1 MIKVSVPG
9 KLMIMG
15 EHAVVYGYPCIVSTV
30 NKFLTVEAEKSDKDS
45 DIFFTGQIKDD
56 SYLKATVKLFKEKF
70 RLNAPFKLTTRSEM
84 TGYGFGSSS
93 AVVVGTLKALSKLF
107 KINIS
112 NEELFDLSYRAYRD
126 VQKVASGFDLAAC
139 IYGNTI
145 YFNGRTKE
153 VKKIY
158 DKQLP
163 ILTVFTGIKSDTR
176 KMIGKVQD
184 LRKKNKKRVD
194 GIFAEIGKLVQQAKN
209 AIGNEDWSE
218 LGNFM
223 NINQRLLKEL
233 GVSTPTIDKIIEK
246 LLKNGVYGAKI
257 SGAGGGD
264 CVIVLVEPNLKTK
277 IEDNLLKKGLRVIN
291 VKIGAAL

>member
-1 MIKVSVPG
+1 
-9 KLMIMG
+9 MIMG
-15 EHAVVYGYPCIVSTV
+15 EHSVVYGYPCIVSIV

-112 NEELFDLSYRAYRD
+112 NEELFELSYQAYRD
-126 VQKVASGFDLAAC
+126 VQKVASGFDLASI
-139 IYGNTI
+139 IYGNTV
-145 YFNGRTKE
+145 YFNGTTKE

-163 ILTVFTGIKSDTR
+163 ILTVFTSVKADTA
-176 KMIGKVQD
+176 KMIEKVRD
-184 LRKKNKKRVD
+184 FRKKNKKRVD
-194 GIFAEIGKLVQQAKN
+194 GIFAGIGKLVQQAKN
-209 AIGNEDWSE
+209 AIGNEDWPE
-218 LGNFM
+218 LGNLM
-223 NINQRLLKEL
+223 NQNQKFLKEL

-264 CVIVLVEPNLKTK
+264 CVIALIDGETPDKISKITWPSGVE
-277 IEDNLLKKGLRVIN
+277 IIN
-291 VKIGAAL
+291 VKVGVTL